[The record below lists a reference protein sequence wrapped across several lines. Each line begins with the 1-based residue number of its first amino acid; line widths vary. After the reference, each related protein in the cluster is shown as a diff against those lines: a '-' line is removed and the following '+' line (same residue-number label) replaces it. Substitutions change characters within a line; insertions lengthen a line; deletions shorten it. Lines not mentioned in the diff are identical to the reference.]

1 MLVTAIFDFANEANH
16 RFLKTFV
23 EIEFLQVSKIR
34 FNQEMEA
41 VIQRCSAQVGVY
53 KNAQTS

>member
-1 MLVTAIFDFANEANH
+1 MKPITG
-16 RFLKTFV
+16 FLKTFV

-41 VIQRCSAQVGVY
+41 IIQRCSAQVGVY